1 MQLNYNYNTTI
12 GAAGGIVDLAP
23 HYVRSF
29 INEAAN
35 GAMLF
40 GMGVTAGTLA
50 GQGVKVPATAD
61 TAGKFEGIVTNRR
74 TTELNLEGGLTLR
87 NKCALGVMQYGVIYG
102 LVADNIAPAYGDA
115 TYLITSGDEAGYFTN
130 AAAGQGATF
139 TTVAVKGRFVSTA
152 SDGVAAI
159 ELYNQAQV

>member
-40 GMGVTAGTLA
+40 GMGVTAGT
-50 GQGVKVPATAD
+50 
-61 TAGKFEGIVTNRR
+61 FEGIVTNRR
-74 TTELNLEGGLTLR
+74 TTELNLEGALTLR

-102 LVADNIAPAYGDA
+102 LVADNIEPAYGDA
-115 TYLITSGDEAGYFTN
+115 VYLLTTGNQAGYFTN
-130 AAAGQGATF
+130 ASGTGAL
-139 TTVAVKGRFVSTA
+139 AIKGRFVSTV

>member
-74 TTELNLEGGLTLR
+74 TTELNLEGG
-87 NKCALGVMQYGVIYG
+87 
-102 LVADNIAPAYGDA
+102 
-115 TYLITSGDEAGYFTN
+115 
-130 AAAGQGATF
+130 
-139 TTVAVKGRFVSTA
+139 
-152 SDGVAAI
+152 SDSS
-159 ELYNQAQV
+159 Q